1 MIGLFYFSLM
11 SMKFILLQHVSVLH
25 SFLSP
30 NNIPLYGYTTL
41 YFSNCQRWIF
51 RLFPHASYYDN
62 AAVNRYIHVLGHVL
76 YKFHLS
82 WAYTQK
88 WKSWVIQQ
96 LYLIEELSDYFPK
109 WLHQFPLPLA
119 MCVRVSSFNVSTSL
133 PTVVII
139 CLFYSSHPR
148 GCGVESHCNLDLY
161 FPDSWN
167 DVEHLFMCSEHCF
180 EFCALCISLASPFIL
195 ASQRSKLAS

>member
-1 MIGLFYFSLM
+1 
-11 SMKFILLQHVSVLH
+11 MKFILLQHVSVLH

-51 RLFPHASYYDN
+51 GLFPHSYYYDN

-76 YKFHLS
+76 NMFHFS

-88 WKSWVIQQ
+88 WKSWVIWQ

-109 WLHQFPLPLA
+109 WLHQFPFPLV
-119 MCVRVSSFNVSTSL
+119 MCVSFEFQCFYILTNS
-133 PTVVII
+133 
-139 CLFYSSHPR
+139 CYYLFYSSHPS

-161 FPDSWN
+161 FPNSWN
-167 DVEHLFMCSEHCF
+167 DVEHLCMCSEHCF
-180 EFCALCISLASPFIL
+180 KFVPCASHLPHLSSWLAKDQSQPHNTKRFCLFTLIHF
-195 ASQRSKLAS
+195 